1 MGEILMSAAKTAPT
15 QATAFRLDEIQ
26 AALQELG
33 VDGWLFYFFRDN
45 DALAR
50 SILKFPEI
58 HSTRRWF
65 YFIPKEGEPQKLVHR
80 IEMGQLDHLPG
91 NRIVYLGWRELEQ
104 HLLAILKGV
113 KTVAMQYSPRNAV
126 PYIARVDAG
135 TVELVESR
143 GAKVVSSA
151 DLVQLFEA
159 RWTDEQLR
167 SHLAAVEA
175 LRKIVFEGFAEIK
188 GCMESGT
195 AVNEYMIQQ
204 FIVNAYER
212 YGMVSDSPP
221 IVAVNG
227 NAGNPH
233 YQPTES
239 IHKPISKGD
248 FVLFD
253 IWAKLKVP
261 KDAVYAD
268 ITWTG
273 FVGDQVPAK
282 YEEIFQIVAG
292 ARDAAVDFVKKAT
305 RSGQAVKG
313 SQVDDVSRNYIAS
326 RGYGHLFVHRTGH
339 SIGAEHVHGNGANID
354 NLETSDDRRLISGTA
369 FSIEPG
375 IYLEEFGV
383 RSEIDVYLSDDDVI
397 VGGQPIQTRVIPIM
411 AAQSV
416 WQNG

>member
-1 MGEILMSAAKTAPT
+1 MSAAKTAPA
-15 QATAFRLDEIQ
+15 QATSFKLDEIQ
-26 AALQELG
+26 TALKELHL
-33 VDGWLFYFFRDN
+33 DGWLFYFFRDN
-45 DALAR
+45 DSLAR

-104 HLLAILKGV
+104 SLLCVLKGA
-113 KTVAMQYSPRNAV
+113 KKIAMQYSPRNSV
-126 PYIARVDAG
+126 PYISRVDAG
-135 TVELVESR
+135 TVELVESN

-159 RWTDEQLR
+159 RWSEEQFQG
-167 SHLAAVEA
+167 HLQSVES

-188 GCMESGT
+188 RCIESGV
-195 AVNEYMIQQ
+195 AIDEYVIQQ
-204 FIVNAYER
+204 FIVQAYER
-212 YGMVSDSPP
+212 YGMESDSPP

-233 YQPTES
+233 YQPTETV
-239 IHKPISKGD
+239 HKPISKGD

-253 IWAKLKVP
+253 IWAKLKNP

-273 FVGDQVPAK
+273 FVGDSVPQK
-282 YEEIFQIVAG
+282 YEDIFQIVAG
-292 ARDAAVDFVKKAT
+292 ARDAAVEYVKEA
-305 RSGQAVKG
+305 RQRGQSIKG
-313 SQVDDVSRNYIAS
+313 SEVDDVSRNFIAS
-326 RGYGHLFVHRTGH
+326 RGYGEFFVHRTGH

-354 NLETSDDRRLISGTA
+354 NLETSDDRTLISRTA

-383 RSEIDVYLSDDDVI
+383 RSEIDVYLCDDEVI
-397 VGGQPIQTRVIPIM
+397 VGGQPIQTTVIPIL
-411 AAQSV
+411 AS
-416 WQNG
+416 